1 MDLDLRTCD
10 LDSGR
15 LTNDNIVI
23 FYWNLNVLNTCLI
36 DNYIWTQ
43 SCLSYLSNNLLVLLS
58 ALDYSTTCAT
68 APQQPAQLRGT
79 KAPHQWQASDIVS
92 QVLVDG
98 KRKMAMDRWAK
109 ILSSKSVFNILF
121 GGSYLFSISS
131 NFVCIMW
138 EYLHLSTRLP
148 SQQINLSKV
157 KRKRKRRKS

>member
-58 ALDYSTTCAT
+58 ALDYSSTCAT
-68 APQQPAQLRGT
+68 APQQPAQL
-79 KAPHQWQASDIVS
+79 
-92 QVLVDG
+92 
-98 KRKMAMDRWAK
+98 
-109 ILSSKSVFNILF
+109 
-121 GGSYLFSISS
+121 
-131 NFVCIMW
+131 
-138 EYLHLSTRLP
+138 
-148 SQQINLSKV
+148 
-157 KRKRKRRKS
+157 